1 MRSALVLLTRGLFA
15 AALVHA
21 GLAAAQ
27 PAATPAAPAPATA
40 STPAAPSPLQLSNSV
55 HCVFDMMP
63 AEDREITML
72 LLENEILSDGEF
84 DPSSRNVKVIDR
96 LIGDAQGKC
105 DAAFRWS
112 NGRIAAAKDYALS
125 VLFNDGL
132 GQFIAL
138 MGQQVKPIATY
149 FADHRSQL
157 AGSSSVKGIAA
168 LHFKAYLVEQ
178 GWDEDD
184 KARLGIGVFYL
195 ETLIAQ
201 DGYIQQFA
209 AAPLHAAP
217 AKPSARPGARANRPK
232 RARRGT
238 P

>member
-1 MRSALVLLTRGLFA
+1 
-15 AALVHA
+15 
-21 GLAAAQ
+21 
-27 PAATPAAPAPATA
+27 
-40 STPAAPSPLQLSNSV
+40 
-55 HCVFDMMP
+55 MMP
-63 AEDREITML
+63 LEDREIAML

-84 DPSSRNVKVIDR
+84 NPSSRNVKVIDR

-112 NGRIAAAKDYALS
+112 NGRIAAARDYAMS
-125 VLFNDGL
+125 ALFNDGL
-132 GQFIAL
+132 GQFIEL

-149 FADHRSQL
+149 FADHRTQL

-184 KARLGIGVFYL
+184 KARLGIGVSYL

-201 DGYIQQFA
+201 DGYVQQFA

-217 AKPSARPGARANRPK
+217 AKHSAKPRTRANRP
-232 RARRGT
+232 RTARRGT